1 MTIDADRFEKLLS
14 EFDLEKL
21 FNELGWDRSQLS
33 PKKINVDEQTF
44 TLTAIADKRG
54 VAVFLCSPD
63 SQGNIPARPVQ
74 LKIEKEAT
82 RIAHEHLLIFTNAE
96 KTTLTWLWV
105 SRTPG
110 KPISPRTHTW
120 HKGTSGES
128 LRQKLEA
135 IVWKLEDEEA
145 ITLTEVIAG
154 MRSAFDRDR
163 VSKKFYDRFKDEHQK
178 FSEFIEGLEDITDK
192 AWYASL
198 MLNRMMFVYF
208 IQRKGFLDG
217 NSDYLADK
225 LKTVRASEGK
235 DKFHSFYR
243 TFLRRLFHEGLGTPE
258 DERDDDLSKFIGKVP
273 YLNGGLFDLHLLEQS
288 NQAIDIPDEAF
299 ERLFAFFDEY
309 DWHLDDRPLK
319 KGNEINPDVLGYIFE
334 KYINQKQMGAY
345 YTKEDITE
353 YISQNTV
360 IPYLLDQARQHC
372 KVAFDGDESV
382 WNLLRDNP
390 DKYIYKA
397 VKTGVI
403 DAAGEIVPESVLPD
417 FVQSCMNDANA
428 RMSGKRYNSDDASF
442 TTGDDEQGAL
452 PTETWREYVARR
464 ERCLEIR
471 EKLAAG
477 EIKSTDDLIT
487 YNLDIRQFM
496 QDIIV
501 TSTGPQLLRAI
512 WQAIVGRVPEKSNQ
526 HFRHGISI
534 LDPTCGSGAF
544 LFAALNILEPL
555 YEACLD
561 RMAAFNE
568 DAGKLNKRPEA
579 DFVKILED
587 VDSHPSRP
595 YFVYKS
601 IILHN
606 LYGVDIMPEA
616 VEICKLRLFL
626 KLVSQVKHERE
637 LEPLPDIDFN
647 IRTGNTLV
655 GFATKKQFDESG
667 DLLPSDKENI
677 KADIADA
684 TDGFDFFR
692 RQQTIQGG
700 KITSEDK
707 NELRKKLNNLS
718 LKLDR
723 YLARDYGADSSFDS
737 WRKSHQPFHW
747 FAEFYGIM
755 REGGFDV
762 VIGNPPYV
770 KKGKVNYSVKGYE
783 AESCPNVYAWCLERV
798 IDIAGPNARTGM
810 IVPLSLSFSSK
821 FGKLR
826 DLLHKKYSRNW
837 FSHYGRIP
845 AGLFATD
852 VRVRHTIHLSSV
864 AGNGNIQY
872 TSRLHR
878 WFKSYRSHLL
888 ATLSYARY
896 NPALWAGRI
905 PKLNTQKLIDAFQ
918 RLRRSGNGTLE
929 ISMSNRI
936 TPHMLYFKKSAYNW
950 LSFSHKEAPCFD
962 EKGHKSKQTKYGKI
976 YFTKKDFQDL
986 AFIVLNGKL
995 QFAFWVAIGDDFD
1008 LTDWMSS
1015 DLPLNLENIP
1025 IDIRKQLLDLVPGLE
1040 KAIEE
1045 KIQFKKNAGKHVGNY
1060 NLAKCRHITDKSDA
1074 ILATHFGFDTVWDD
1088 VELLYAQIVRT
1099 DFDNSEDSET

>member
-1 MTIDADRFEKLLS
+1 MTIDADSFEKLLS
-14 EFDLEKL
+14 QFDLEKL

-105 SRTPG
+105 LRTPG

-128 LRQKLEA
+128 LCQKLEA

-243 TFLRRLFHEGLGTPE
+243 TFLRRLFHEVLGTPE
-258 DERDDDLSKFIGKVP
+258 DERKGNFAQLIGRIP

-428 RMSGKRYNSDDASF
+428 RMVDKRYNSDEASF
-442 TTGDDEQGAL
+442 KTSDGEQGAL

-471 EKLAAG
+471 QKLSAG

-487 YNLDIRQFM
+487 YNLDIQQFM

-501 TSTGPQLLRAI
+501 TCTGPQLLRAV

-544 LFAALNILEPL
+544 LFAALNILESL

-561 RMAAFNE
+561 RMAGFNE
-568 DAGKLNKRPEA
+568 DAIKLGKKPEA
-579 DFVKILED
+579 GFVKILKE
-587 VDSHPSRP
+587 VNSHPSRR

-606 LYGVDIMPEA
+606 LYGVDIMAEA

-626 KLVSQVKHERE
+626 KLVSQVSHEHE

-647 IRTGNTLV
+647 IRPGNTLV
-655 GFATKKQFDESG
+655 GFATEEQFDESG
-667 DLLPSDKENI
+667 DLASDQDHKDKI

-684 TDGFDFFR
+684 AESFDFFR
-692 RQQTIQGG
+692 EQQTRYGG
-700 KITSEDK
+700 KVTSENKDK
-707 NELRKKLNNLS
+707 LREKLNNLS
-718 LKLDR
+718 LELDR
-723 YLARDYGADSSFDS
+723 YLSRDYGADSSFDN

-747 FAEFYGIM
+747 FAEFYGVM

-770 KKGKVNYSVKGYE
+770 EYGKVRQQYSLQRYRTQQCG
-783 AESCPNVYAWCLERV
+783 NLYAFVMERSL
-798 IDIAGPNARTGM
+798 DFCHKQTWFSM
-810 IVPLSLSFSSK
+810 IVPVSVASAKRMQS
-821 FGKLR
+821 LR
-826 DLLHKKYSRNW
+826 DCFVGYKVFHSHFADRPSSLFLGVHQSVSIVTAQPRQADKPQPMASTSFQHWNKNERALLFHLLSHHHGPNNPAGYWHKLAHPIERDIFSKINSHRCPLTGYFASQGEILSVCSGTGGYFLRSFPGEVASQKYSCYFADERHVIALSAVLNSNLFFW
-837 FSHYGRIP
+837 FWR
-845 AGLFATD
+845 
-852 VRVRHTIHLSSV
+852 
-864 AGNGNIQY
+864 
-872 TSRLHR
+872 
-878 WFKSYRSHLL
+878 K
-888 ATLSYARY
+888 
-896 NPALWAGRI
+896 
-905 PKLNTQKLIDAFQ
+905 
-918 RLRRSGNGTLE
+918 
-929 ISMSNRI
+929 MSNSRD
-936 TPHMLYFKKSAYNW
+936 LN
-950 LSFSHKEAPCFD
+950 
-962 EKGHKSKQTKYGKI
+962 
-976 YFTKKDFQDL
+976 KKDL
-986 AFIVLNGKL
+986 E
-995 QFAFWVAIGDDFD
+995 QFNID
-1008 LTDWMSS
+1008 MSNS
-1015 DLPLNLENIP
+1015 LI
-1025 IDIRKQLLDLVPGLE
+1025 KQLNHAGQGYIEALQSTRIDHIGRLTHPIFRPGLAKVE
-1040 KAIEE
+1040 CDRIDH
-1045 KIQFKKNAGKHVGNY
+1045 I
-1060 NLAKCRHITDKSDA
+1060 LAKYYGMTDE
-1074 ILATHFGFDTVWDD
+1074 
-1088 VELLYAQIVRT
+1088 EL
-1099 DFDNSEDSET
+1099 DFIINYDIKYRMGGVDSET